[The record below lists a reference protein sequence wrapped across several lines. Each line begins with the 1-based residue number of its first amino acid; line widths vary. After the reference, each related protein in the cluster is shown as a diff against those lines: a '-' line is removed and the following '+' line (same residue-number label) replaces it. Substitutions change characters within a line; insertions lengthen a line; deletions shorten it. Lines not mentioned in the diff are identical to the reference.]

1 MNAPAGDDSG
11 ELIAGKYRVERV
23 IGEGGMGTVLAA
35 RHELL
40 DVRVAVKVLS
50 AELTHQPG
58 IIARFLREARAVA
71 RLKSEHVARV
81 MDVGTLD
88 EGQPFIVMELLE
100 GEDLE
105 RRIGRAPLSVTEAAT
120 FILQTLE
127 AMSQA
132 HAIGIV
138 HRDLKPANLFI
149 TTTPD
154 GREIVKVLDFGI
166 AKLTH
171 AVKTEGGKSGGLTG
185 EHATLGSPLYMAPEQ
200 VRAQPHIDG
209 RADIWALGAIFY
221 ELVSGRLAFG
231 GSSVG
236 EIFGAVLHSSPAP
249 LTEALPDAPEQLV
262 AVIDRC
268 LKKSADERYADVGEL
283 ARAIV
288 SLADPSWQG
297 LVGRIEKTL
306 ARAGKGSDPEG
317 SRVSRLGLE
326 EEAAAAFGPE
336 ASSEARSRRRPIFS
350 PTPMAPA
357 VAMTPTTGVPK
368 FPEIMNTADALPTG
382 SNATPAPVTSTVLA
396 GRHRGAV
403 VAIPAI
409 IGVLVVGFAATLLL
423 KAPAPTPVQ
432 TPNAATVSSAVP
444 APVEELPN
452 ANVHVAETPA
462 ATAAPSA
469 SAAAPQAPATLVAP
483 QAPQPAAAAQAG
495 HKHVLVAHP
504 PAAAT
509 ARPGELPG
517 VLRSAD

>member
-1 MNAPAGDDSG
+1 MNAPAAEDSG

-105 RRIGRAPLSVTEAAT
+105 KRVTRAPLPVIEAAT
-120 FILQTLE
+120 FILQALE

-138 HRDLKPANLFI
+138 HRDLKPANLFV

-154 GREIVKVLDFGI
+154 GREIIKVLDFGI

-171 AVKTEGGKSGGLTG
+171 AVKTDGGRSGGLTG
-185 EHATLGSPLYMAPEQ
+185 EHSTLGSPLYMAPEQ
-200 VRAQPHIDG
+200 VRAQPHIDQ

-221 ELVSGRLAFG
+221 ELVSGRTPFG

-236 EIFGAVLHSSPAP
+236 EIFGAVLHSSPTP
-249 LTEALPDAPEQLV
+249 LRDIVPDAPAQL
-262 AVIDRC
+262 AAIIDRC
-268 LKKSADERYADVGEL
+268 LKKAVDERYADVGEL
-283 ARAIV
+283 ARDLV
-288 SLADPSWQG
+288 LLADPAWWG

-317 SRVSRLGLE
+317 GRHSKLGLE
-326 EEAAAAFGPE
+326 QEAAEAFGPE
-336 ASSEARSRRRPIFS
+336 AISEARSRRRPMFS
-350 PTPMAPA
+350 PTPVAPA
-357 VAMTPTTGVPK
+357 VTPSGGVAK
-368 FPEIMNTADALPTG
+368 FPEGVNTADGLPPP
-382 SNATPAPVTSTVLA
+382 SSATPPPVTSSVTA
-396 GRHRGAV
+396 RRHRGAM
-403 VAIPAI
+403 VAIPVVVT
-409 IGVLVVGFAATLLL
+409 VLVVGFATALLL
-423 KAPAPTPVQ
+423 KGPAAAPVQ
-432 TPNAATVSSAVP
+432 TPNTATVSAAPAPVQELPSATVHIADTPAVTPAMSAPPALAVP
-444 APVEELPN
+444 APQAP
-452 ANVHVAETPA
+452 PA
-462 ATAAPSA
+462 A
-469 SAAAPQAPATLVAP
+469 QAPAR
-483 QAPQPAAAAQAG
+483 
-495 HKHVLVAHP
+495 KHVVVAHP
-504 PAAAT
+504 PAAA
-509 ARPGELPG
+509 AGHSSDLPS
-517 VLRSAD
+517 VLRSSD